1 MGRKA
6 LKVLYESSI
15 GYVVV
20 SFLGMDEIGAELSQD
35 ALSDFSAFQQVAK
48 VKGFQ
53 PFQSTEQ
60 ALEDMT
66 AIGEH
71 RIPDSLRSFL
81 ELTLPTGKSHHLGVL
96 DPGLGKEL
104 NEAFDHIEV
113 ENNDTVK
120 EVIRAV
126 RLHLHHLIEEIQA
139 GDVVQSQLALAH
151 SLSRSKIQFSPARND
166 TMIIQA
172 IAILDNLDKDIN
184 TFAMRVREWYSYHFP
199 ELKAIANDNIVF
211 ARLACAIGDKANL
224 LPLSSEASE
233 EEKANADEDDE
244 EDGGAMDEEEKDLR
258 SVLLHICSGNVETVN
273 AIVRAGKS
281 SMGYE
286 ISDLDMENIVA
297 FSAKLVNFAKLRLSL
312 TQYLRK
318 KMANIAPNLST
329 LVGDHVAARLIQ
341 KAGSLTSLAK
351 CPASTIQILGAEK
364 ALFRALKGKTNTPK
378 YGLIYHSPFIGRAN
392 AKNKGRISRY
402 LANKCAMSVRID
414 AFADEPTARYGEEMR
429 KMVEERLNFY
439 ERGAKTRKNADV
451 MEQVRSELAG
461 SKKMDEDDEDDSEE
475 EEEKEEVKASKKK
488 DKKRKKRRE
497 EEEEEEDEEEVEET
511 PKKKKKSKKDKTPK
525 SSAKKKKKKKSSD

>member
-233 EEKANADEDDE
+233 EEK
-244 EDGGAMDEEEKDLR
+244 DLR

-461 SKKMDEDDEDDSEE
+461 SKKMDEDDEDSGEE
-475 EEEKEEVKASKKK
+475 EEEVKEEVKASKKK

-497 EEEEEEDEEEVEET
+497 EEEEEEEEEDEEVEET
-511 PKKKKKSKKDKTPK
+511 PKKKKKSKKHKTPK